1 MRKLAFLFVAFALV
15 AVSHG
20 CTQDSPVAPSES
32 AAVSSDISINSTPFL
47 AQANLSSGEGGAH
60 VRNSGEGKPDIYCHF
75 GSLVAD
81 RATAVITPSGNAS
94 LSCHFDD
101 LAPIAETY
109 RHDGWWCYLSMAGH
123 YLTTYKSNWTR
134 TRSGQAK
141 VTCQFK

>member
-1 MRKLAFLFVAFALV
+1 MRKLAFLSVAFALV
-15 AVSHG
+15 AVSYG
-20 CTQDSPVAPSES
+20 CTEDSPVDPGESLGVLSQIETGPS
-32 AAVSSDISINSTPFL
+32 PLL
-47 AQANLSSGEGGAH
+47 AQTTASSEGGAH
-60 VRNSGEGKPDIYCHF
+60 VRNSGEGKPSIYCHF

-81 RATAVITPSGNAS
+81 RATAVITPKGNAS

-109 RHDGWWCYLSMAGH
+109 RHDGWWCYLNMAGH

-134 TRSGQAK
+134 TPSGQAK